1 MIKEYIFDFTMV
13 FLSGTIVFDK
23 ESPIIYKIPTL
34 YSLVLHSE
42 RIFRKLI
49 KSNK

>member
-23 ESPIIYKIPTL
+23 ESPIIYKIPTF
-34 YSLVLHSE
+34 YSLIFHLEH
-42 RIFRKLI
+42 IFRKLI